1 MASGS
6 GSRPCSSA
14 RASMSTAMAIAGWRA
29 RTTCGSKRTSCRS
42 AAAASFNGRT
52 SSGFVYAAN
61 SMIEEPKINRNLAL
75 ELLRVTEAGAL
86 AAAPLQG
93 RGNKEAADAR
103 AVEAIRSA
111 LASVDMKGTVVIGE
125 GEKDE
130 APMLYFGEPIG
141 NGLEPELDVAVDPI
155 EGTSLTASGL
165 PGAISVVALAERGTM
180 FTTHAHYMQKL
191 VVGRR
196 ARGVIDLEMPVEWNL
211 RRIAKA
217 EGLPVQE
224 LTVVVLERDRNNDV
238 IAQIRD
244 VGARIK
250 LITAGH
256 VAAALEAALETRSV
270 VHCMMGSG
278 GATEGVLAAC
288 AIKTIGGDMQA
299 KLHFRDDKEKEM
311 AIKEGHTPGKV
322 LCLDDLC
329 SGNDI
334 CVAATGSTSG
344 GRVKG
349 VRYEDVYAY
358 TQSMVLRSASGTMRI
373 VDAYHPIEKLRAKGL
388 LPEQVAVR
396 CALRTR
402 DSSWSRPAN
411 RWAPRSGSGSQPPGS
426 SLASGLRRPR
436 SSRCWKAC
444 WPEPT
449 RPWSMHSP
457 VAFVSRKPS
466 SQSTRRSPTL
476 PPRQRRSSRPRSW
489 PSRSWCGNRWS
500 RRSSTWSTGLS
511 QRSCPVPVT
520 NRRRPSIARS
530 SHSCVSC
537 RRSLALRKPRS
548 RRWPKP

>member
-1 MASGS
+1 
-6 GSRPCSSA
+6 
-14 RASMSTAMAIAGWRA
+14 
-29 RTTCGSKRTSCRS
+29 
-42 AAAASFNGRT
+42 
-52 SSGFVYAAN
+52 
-61 SMIEEPKINRNLAL
+61 MIEEPKINRNLAL

-111 LASVDMKGTVVIGE
+111 LGSVDMKGTVVIGE

-141 NGLEPELDVAVDPI
+141 NGLEPEVDVAVDPI

-180 FTTHAHYMQKL
+180 FTTHTHYMQKL

-224 LTVVVLERDRNNDV
+224 LTVVVLDRERNHDIIN
-238 IAQIRD
+238 QIRE

-250 LITAGH
+250 LITAGD
-256 VAAALEAALETRSV
+256 VGAALEAALETRFGI
-270 VHCMMGSG
+270 HCMMGTG

-299 KLHFRDDKEKEM
+299 KLHFRDDQEKEM
-311 AIKEGHTPGKV
+311 AIKEGHQANKV

-334 CVAATGSTSG
+334 FFAATGITSG
-344 GRVKG
+344 DLLKG

-373 VDAYHPIEKLRAKGL
+373 VDAYHPIDKLRAKGM

-396 CALRTR
+396 
-402 DSSWSRPAN
+402 
-411 RWAPRSGSGSQPPGS
+411 
-426 SLASGLRRPR
+426 
-436 SSRCWKAC
+436 
-444 WPEPT
+444 
-449 RPWSMHSP
+449 
-457 VAFVSRKPS
+457 
-466 SQSTRRSPTL
+466 
-476 PPRQRRSSRPRSW
+476 
-489 PSRSWCGNRWS
+489 
-500 RRSSTWSTGLS
+500 
-511 QRSCPVPVT
+511 
-520 NRRRPSIARS
+520 
-530 SHSCVSC
+530 
-537 RRSLALRKPRS
+537 
-548 RRWPKP
+548 